1 MKKGTQV
8 SEKIPAANRQY
19 KDTVFRMLFSEKENL
34 LSLYNAV
41 TGNAY
46 QNADDLKIVTLENA
60 IYMGMKND
68 LAFMLETNIYL
79 YEHQSTL
86 NPNIPLRDL
95 IYIGIE
101 YQQYVDDKSLY
112 SSRLQKIPAPK
123 FMVFY
128 NGTDAVDD
136 RVELRLSNAYEH
148 LAGEPDLELK
158 VLMLNV
164 NEGHNK
170 ELMEQCQTL
179 KEYAIYV
186 ARVRKYTS
194 EMNLN
199 DAVARA
205 IDECIKEGILV
216 EFLRKNRSEVKMV
229 SILEYDKEWEEKK
242 LRKAEY
248 EAGRSEGIEIGKSEG
263 IEIGKSEG
271 IEIGKSKGI
280 EIGRDKAMAEF
291 VCNMIKYGFS
301 IEKIAE
307 VTGKNAEQIQT
318 IKSTSTVIVKQEKI
332 FWVKIFFCFSL
343 GTVFL

>member
-186 ARVRKYTS
+186 ARVRKYAS
-194 EMNLN
+194 AQNLN
-199 DAVARA
+199 DAVERA
-205 IDECIKEGILV
+205 ITECIKEGILV
-216 EFLRKNRSEVKMV
+216 DFLRKNRSEVKMV

-248 EAGRSEGIEIGKSEG
+248 EAGKSDGIEIGKSEG
-263 IEIGKSEG
+263 IK
-271 IEIGKSKGI
+271 
-280 EIGRDKAMAEF
+280 IGREETLAEMIY
-291 VCNMIKYGFS
+291 NMKQHGYS
-301 IEKIAE
+301 IAVSYTHLRAHE
-307 VTGKNAEQIQT
+307 T
-318 IKSTSTVIVKQEKI
+318 
-332 FWVKIFFCFSL
+332 
-343 GTVFL
+343 

>member
-263 IEIGKSEG
+263 IEIGKTEG

-291 VCNMIKYGFS
+291 VCNMIKLDFP

-318 IKSTSTVIVKQEKI
+318 ILNQQAP
-332 FWVKIFFCFSL
+332 
-343 GTVFL
+343 